1 MFPISDDSPRR
12 HGLPYVNI
20 GLIAISAIVFLYE
33 LTLTNLDQTVF
44 FYKFGL
50 IPKELTEGISFEC
63 LATTRDLLGRVATGP
78 HAGAI
83 CDVALAR
90 GARDISSPIGSWGTV
105 FSSMFIHGGVLHFLG
120 NMVFLWVFGD
130 NVEDRLGHLRYLAF
144 YVAMG
149 VVAAWTQIG
158 INMGSEIP
166 TIGASGAIAGVLGAY
181 LLLYPYNQ
189 VRTLVVFFF
198 ITFIRIPA
206 VYLLGFW
213 IVLQFFNGIGSLDSS
228 IRSGGVAYWAHIGGF
243 AAGVIA
249 IALLKLLVWRERPIP
264 RRPRSIEYWDFDR

>member
-1 MFPISDDSPRR
+1 
-12 HGLPYVNI
+12 L
-20 GLIAISAIVFLYE
+20 
-33 LTLTNLDQTVF
+33 
-44 FYKFGL
+44 
-50 IPKELTEGISFEC
+50 
-63 LATTRDLLGRVATGP
+63 
-78 HAGAI
+78 
-83 CDVALAR
+83 
-90 GARDISSPIGSWGTV
+90 W
-105 FSSMFIHGGVLHFLG
+105 

-249 IALLKLLVWRERPIP
+249 IALLKLLVWRERLIP